1 MTAPWWERALV
12 GFDLETTG
20 PDSETARIVTACVVA
35 HDPQH
40 PTQVER
46 AWDWLVNPGIEIPA
60 EATAVHGITTERA
73 AAEGIDPMVAAGR
86 IITTLLGFDLP
97 IVAFNAAYDFT
108 VLDREARRYSLEPLV
123 PDVVVD
129 PFVLDKQ
136 LDRYRKGKR
145 TLTAACERYGVELTN
160 AHDATADALA
170 AVGLVRA
177 MGRRA
182 PFPPA
187 EHLHAAQV
195 GWRAEQ
201 CASLAA
207 YFEQQGKPA
216 DVRGEWPVLPIR
228 EEVRA

>member
-12 GFDLETTG
+12 GFDTETTG
-20 PDSETARIVTACVVA
+20 PDPETARIVTACVAV

-40 PTQVER
+40 PTDTSRV
-46 AWDWLVNPGIEIPA
+46 WDWLVNPGVEIPA

-73 AAEGIDPMVAAGR
+73 AAEGVDPAVAVRA
-86 IITTLLGFDLP
+86 IITVLLGFGLP

-108 VLDREARRYSLEPLV
+108 VLDREARRYGLEPLV

-136 LDRYRKGKR
+136 LDRYRRGKR
-145 TLTAACERYGVELTN
+145 TLTAACEHYGVELTN

-177 MGRRA
+177 MGQRA
-182 PFPPA
+182 PFPQA
-187 EHLHAAQV
+187 ARLHAGQV
-195 GWRAEQ
+195 AWRAEQ
-201 CASLAA
+201 CASLAT

-216 DVRGEWPVLPIR
+216 DVRGEWPVLPVR
-228 EEVRA
+228 EAVPA